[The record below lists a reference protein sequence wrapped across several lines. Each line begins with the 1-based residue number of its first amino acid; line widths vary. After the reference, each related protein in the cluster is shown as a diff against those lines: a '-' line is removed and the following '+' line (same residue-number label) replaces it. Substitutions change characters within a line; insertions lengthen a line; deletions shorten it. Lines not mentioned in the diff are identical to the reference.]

1 MQNRLANSRL
11 NLCVRDCIINSM
23 DPKRKFFLFTQAE
36 HFCSVP
42 WSHFKVDM
50 SGNVN
55 TCVVGG
61 QPLGD
66 LKKDSIEDIL
76 SNSALTGIKQN
87 LSQDILD
94 NNCRKCHPYEN
105 KVDDD
110 NSYNFLRGLYNSM
123 FKSADINYDNP
134 TEFALQGVD
143 LHWSSLCDL
152 KCVTCWSKQSSS
164 IAKEEGKEVLHTPNE
179 TADKLIDYI
188 VANQETLKEIY
199 LSGGEPTMINH
210 NLRLLKKLRHDLSFQ
225 VRINTNMMYNADN
238 QIIKELREFPNV
250 LVTMSAD
257 AMGERYN
264 YIRRG
269 ADWNKFLKNL
279 DTLIKTHFTWR
290 LNSVFFIGS
299 AVHLTDTQNFFME
312 NYGVDDFTINQCGME
327 QDDLQCR
334 NLPNSIKNT
343 VLEKLTEH
351 QNLHKQN
358 FNLFGQLNNCIDEV
372 NKLGTPNYRD
382 YFDQIDIKAG
392 TDWNTVFPELVYDN

>member
-1 MQNRLANSRL
+1 
-11 NLCVRDCIINSM
+11 M
-23 DPKRKFFLFTQAE
+23 DSKRKFFLFKQAE

-50 SGNVN
+50 SGNIN

-61 QPLGD
+61 HPLGD
-66 LKKDSIEDIL
+66 LKNDSIENIL
-76 SNSALTGIKQN
+76 SNPALTGIKQN

-123 FKSADINYDNP
+123 FKSAIINYDNP

-152 KCVTCWSKQSSS
+152 KCITCWSKQSSS
-164 IAKEEGKEVLHTPNE
+164 IAKEEGKEILHTPNE

-199 LSGGEPTMINH
+199 LSGGEPTLINH
-210 NLRLLKKLRHDLSFQ
+210 NLRLLKKLRRDLSFQ
-225 VRINTNMMYNADN
+225 IRINTNMMYDPDN
-238 QIIKELREFPNV
+238 QIIKELQEFPNV
-250 LVTMSAD
+250 LFTVSAD
-257 AMGERYN
+257 AMGDRFN

-279 DTLIKTHFTWR
+279 DNLIRTHFTWR
-290 LNSVFFIGS
+290 LNSVFFVGS
-299 AVHLTDTQNFFME
+299 ASYLSDTQNFFID
-312 NYGVDDFTINQCGME
+312 NYGFNDFTINQCGME
-327 QDDLQCR
+327 HYNLQCR
-334 NLPNSIKNT
+334 NLAEDVKNK
-343 VLEKLTEH
+343 VLEKLIAH
-351 QNLHKQN
+351 QNIHKNN
-358 FNLFGQLNNCIDEV
+358 FNLVGQINNCINEIK
-372 NKLGTPNYRD
+372 NHGSPNYQK
-382 YFDQIDIKAG
+382 YFENIDSKAG
-392 TDWNTVFPELVYDN
+392 TSWTNVFPELIYVN